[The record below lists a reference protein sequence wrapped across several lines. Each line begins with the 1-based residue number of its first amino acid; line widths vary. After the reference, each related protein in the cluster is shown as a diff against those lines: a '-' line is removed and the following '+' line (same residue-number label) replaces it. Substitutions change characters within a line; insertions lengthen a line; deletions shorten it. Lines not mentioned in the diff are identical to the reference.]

1 LKRFVKKAMDLLTEI
16 VEEQELLEETRQQEV
31 GNLFLVFLPALLHPH
46 KLY

>member
-31 GNLFLVFLPALLHPH
+31 GNLFFGFPSSAFASS
-46 KLY
+46 